1 MKEKKWGS
9 VFETGVWI
17 KEQNGVLTMGKI
29 GDDEFQIEL
38 GNELAA
44 TISAL
49 EDQVEEA
56 LYGTEPVK
64 FDPEKVDFKTV
75 LNKINE
81 SFKNTDLVLT
91 GHCAEGSVLKSDYN
105 DIYSLIYG
113 LAENSLLHTGA
124 EKKPSAYISASV
136 VEGKLY
142 IVYRDS
148 GPCRNMDN
156 IAKETE
162 LVKDSLQGQIK
173 LNDSVRFPY
182 LDIMI
187 PEKSYDK
194 F

>member
-1 MKEKKWGS
+1 MKEKKWSS

-29 GDDEFQIEL
+29 GDDELQIEL
-38 GNELAA
+38 GNELAE
-44 TISAL
+44 TISSL

-56 LYGTEPVK
+56 LYGNDSMK
-64 FDPEKVDFKTV
+64 FDPEKVDFNTV

-81 SFKNTDLVLT
+81 SFKDTDLVFT
-91 GHCAEGSVLKSDYN
+91 GHCAQGSVLKSDYN

-113 LAENSLLHTGA
+113 LAENSMLHTGE
-124 EKKPSAYISASV
+124 EKKPAVYISASV

-148 GPCRNMDN
+148 GPCRNMNN
-156 IAKETE
+156 IAREAE
-162 LVKDSLQGQIK
+162 LVKDSLHGEIK
-173 LNDSVRFPY
+173 LNDSGRYPY

-187 PEKSYDK
+187 PEKSYE
-194 F
+194 